1 LTQQEQPEQP
11 EVELY
16 REVGSSWWPVL
27 WGPGFAAAGA
37 LIELASGTLHGMA
50 WLLTGLG
57 LAVLA
62 TAWVSARRRVLSVR
76 LTRQTLYQGR
86 ETLPVRR
93 IAEVDDVGASMG
105 AKVLGGAW
113 VVPKRFTGVPL
124 RLSDGSRVLAW
135 AKDADALRAAI
146 GRLLSADR

>member
-1 LTQQEQPEQP
+1 MTEAGQARQP

-27 WGPGFAAAGA
+27 WGPAFAAAGA
-37 LIELASGTLHGMA
+37 LIEFASGTLHGMA

-62 TAWVSARRRVLSVR
+62 AVWVSARRRVLSVR
-76 LTRQTLYQGR
+76 LTQLALYQGR
-86 ETLPVRR
+86 ESLPVRQ
-93 IAEVDDVGASMG
+93 IATVEGVGASMG
-105 AKVLGGAW
+105 AKVLGGGW

-124 RLSDGSRVLAW
+124 QLCDGSRVLAW
-135 AKDADALRAAI
+135 AKDADALRTALN
-146 GRLLSADR
+146 RLPSTDR